1 MVNGVASGLAIAR
14 RYRHLRRFRHV
25 VEVLLKHGFGY
36 IFEHLELG
44 HLIPVG
50 KRREYPDKGIPVAV
64 RFRLVL
70 EELGPTFIKLG
81 QVLSTR
87 PDILPRHF
95 IEELEKL
102 QADVPSTP
110 FSEIKVEIERELG
123 ASVAELFAQVDEVPL
138 ATASIGQV
146 HRARLHD
153 GQEVVIK
160 VQRPGVA
167 GVIKTD
173 TEIMMGLARLAEDR
187 VFSFSP
193 VELVDEF
200 RRAMQRELDYTREGQ
215 NIDRFRRNFLHRP
228 EVQIPQVYWSHS
240 SQRVLTMEYIEGKKL
255 TEFAEAASK
264 EVRKRLAVQGA
275 RAFMQQVLVDGFFH
289 GDPHPGNILVKPDG
303 KLALLDFG
311 VVGRL
316 REETMDAIAGLF
328 LAVLERDEDQVVA
341 SLERLGV
348 VGEGHIPGLR
358 EEISELVD
366 RNYGKS
372 LEEIRVAEIIQDI
385 LNLTRRYG
393 LHLPGNFV
401 LLVKGLIT
409 LEGVGRFLDPEF
421 NVVEIARPFAKELL
435 RRQMRPEYILR
446 RWRREWG
453 KYLSM
458 LLGLPRGL
466 DRFLRKASAE
476 QLAIRFKHE
485 GLERLMVRIDIASN
499 RIAFGMITAALI
511 IGSSLI
517 MLTDRGPQLW
527 GFPAIGLLGF
537 CLAGI
542 VGIWLMLSI
551 LRSGRF

>member
-1 MVNGVASGLAIAR
+1 MVNGVASGLAIRR
-14 RYRHLRRFRHV
+14 RYQHLRRFRHA

-36 IFEHLELG
+36 IFEQLELG
-44 HLIPVG
+44 HLIPAG
-50 KRREYPDKGIPVAV
+50 KRREYPDKGFPVAV
-64 RFRLVL
+64 RFRMVL

-87 PDILPRHF
+87 PDILPPQF

-102 QADVPSTP
+102 QADVPSAP
-110 FSEIKVEIERELG
+110 FAQIKAEIERELG
-123 ASVAELFAQVDEVPL
+123 ASLAELFAEVDEEPL

-146 HRARLHD
+146 HRARLHG

-173 TEIMMGLARLAEDR
+173 TEIMTGLARLVEDR
-187 VFSFSP
+187 VPSFSP

-215 NIDRFRRNFLHRP
+215 NIDRFRRNFVDRP
-228 EVQIPQVYWSHS
+228 EVQIPQVHWSHS

-255 TEFAEAASK
+255 NEFAATASK
-264 EVRKRLAVQGA
+264 EVRSRLAEQGA

-289 GDPHPGNILVKPDG
+289 GDFYPGNILVKPDG
-303 KLALLDFG
+303 SLALLDFG
-311 VVGRL
+311 MVGRL
-316 REETMDAIAGLF
+316 GEETMDAIAGLF
-328 LAVLERDEDQVVA
+328 LAVVDRDEEQMMRSLQRLRVVD
-341 SLERLGV
+341 ER
-348 VGEGHIPGLR
+348 EIPGLR
-358 EEISELVD
+358 EEIGELVD

-385 LNLTRRYG
+385 LDLTRRYG
-393 LHLPGNFV
+393 LNLPSNFV
-401 LLVKGLIT
+401 MLVKGLIT
-409 LEGVGRFLDPEF
+409 LEGVGRFLDPKF
-421 NVVEIARPFAKELL
+421 NVVEIAQPFARELM
-435 RRQMRPEYILR
+435 RRQMRPDYILR
-446 RWRREWG
+446 RWRRETG
-453 KYLSM
+453 KYASI

-466 DRFLRKASAE
+466 DRFLSKANEE

-517 MLTDRGPQLW
+517 MLTERGPQLW